1 MPTVIRIDSGEH
13 RGRVLAARDELIRN
27 HLHLVPPIARR
38 IQQRL
43 PPSFDI
49 DDLIAEGNLGLWRAA
64 THYRPDAHGGCPFSA
79 YARRRIRGA
88 IGDSIRRRHFIAAT
102 HASLDSPARSST
114 PNLQDR
120 SHNSRLGEWL
130 SQASTIEQSLDQS
143 AALERLA
150 RALEWLTPH
159 QRRVLARWH
168 AEGLPTRKSAA
179 WRRRLKIQRS
189 VNEAIETLRVEFRR
203 AA

>member
-13 RGRVLAARDELIRN
+13 RGRVLAARDELIRT

-49 DDLIAEGNLGLWRAA
+49 DDLIGEGNLGLWRAA

-102 HASLDSPARSST
+102 HASLDSSEQRS
-114 PNLQDR
+114 D
-120 SHNSRLGEWL
+120 GEWVAQPGDVE
-130 SQASTIEQSLDQS
+130 QALDQA

-150 RALEWLTPH
+150 RAMEWLTPH

-168 AEGLPTRKSAA
+168 AEGLPTRKGAA
-179 WRRRLKIQRS
+179 WRRRLKIQRF
-189 VNEAIETLRVEFRR
+189 VNDALQTLRVEFRR